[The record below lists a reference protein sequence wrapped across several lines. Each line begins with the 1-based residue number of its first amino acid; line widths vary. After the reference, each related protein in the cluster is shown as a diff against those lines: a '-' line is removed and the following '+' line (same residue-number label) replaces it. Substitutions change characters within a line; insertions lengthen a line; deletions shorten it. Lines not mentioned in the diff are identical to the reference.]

1 MLPYA
6 TAMDTSNNI
15 DEKTIANAIRLC
27 REGFGIGVR
36 ELSRRSGVAA
46 PQISRLERG
55 EVKKPTVET
64 LVALARGLDWNPIP
78 LLILAGYVD
87 VEEARARLREY
98 FAEGAELLE
107 EWRVSPDGEKQ
118 IEAARAAIADPNT
131 TLEQFQELAFDVWA
145 GGESGET
152 LWDDVYAVLPALGE
166 QHKELRE
173 IVGSWPSLS
182 TERARRVIEFVRD
195 QVQLSQREFAD
206 EMGAQNRAW
215 LADQGN
221 DPKGGSAEP
230 SEATE

>member
-1 MLPYA
+1 MKAL
-6 TAMDTSNNI
+6 NNTH
-15 DEKTIANAIRLC
+15 EKTIANAIRVC
-27 REGFGIGVR
+27 REGLGIGVR

-98 FAEGAELLE
+98 FAEGAELIE
-107 EWRVSPDGEKQ
+107 EWRVAPDGEKQ
-118 IEAARAAIADPNT
+118 IEAARAAIADQNT
-131 TLEQFQELAFDVWA
+131 TLERFQEIAFDVWA

-152 LWDDVYAVLPALGE
+152 LWDEVYAVLPALGE
-166 QHKELRE
+166 HQTELRE
-173 IVGSWPSLS
+173 VVGSWPSLS
-182 TERARRVIEFVRD
+182 TERRRRVIEFVRD

-206 EMGAQNRAW
+206 EMEAQNRASR
-215 LADQGN
+215 AAHGN
-221 DPKGGSAEP
+221 DTDGSTEPREQAE
-230 SEATE
+230 